1 MRADDTHRL
10 SDGTEREIR
19 GVIKNYKGRLII
31 VDGDTQKFESD
42 TEAFRKITD
51 QIDAMLYGLFK

>member
-1 MRADDTHRL
+1 MDK
-10 SDGTEREIR
+10 EF
-19 GVIKNYKGRLII
+19 KGRLII